1 MSQTAGTA
9 LIAIGGNALLRGG
22 LRSTIEEQFEAAR
35 ALAGPLRELI
45 EHGWRLVI
53 THGNGP
59 QVGFILRRSDLV
71 AELAP
76 EIPRLDLD
84 MCVADSQGS
93 LGYILGLSLQSELRS
108 AGRSEQVVTLLT
120 HTLVDP
126 ADEAFEQ
133 PTKPIGS
140 FYDETTAHRLANEN
154 GWTVQEDSGRGWRRI
169 VASPRPVRILERDA
183 VSSLVGSGFVVI
195 AAGGGGIPVV
205 EESGGGYR
213 GVEAVIDK
221 DFTSAMLA
229 ADLQAD
235 LLVITTGVA
244 QVAVHFGLESQRYLG
259 ELPAAEARRYLA
271 DGEFPSGS
279 MGPKI
284 EAALQFLDSGR
295 PAVVTS
301 PDRLMDAV
309 AGRTGTRL
317 VS

>member
-1 MSQTAGTA
+1 MAQTPGTA

-22 LRSTIEEQFEAAR
+22 LRATIDEQFVAAR

-45 EHGWRLVI
+45 EQGWRLVI

-71 AELAP
+71 AQLAP

-93 LGYILGLSLQSELRS
+93 LGYILGLSLQSELQK
-108 AGRSEQVVTLLT
+108 AGRTDRVVTLLT

-126 ADEAFEQ
+126 ADQAFEH

-140 FYDETTAHRLANEN
+140 FYDESTAHRLAEEN

-169 VASPRPVRILERDA
+169 VASPRPVRILEQDA
-183 VSSLVGSGFVVI
+183 VAGLVGSGFVVI
-195 AAGGGGIPVV
+195 AAGGGGIPVI
-205 EESGGGYR
+205 EEPGGGYH
-213 GVEAVIDK
+213 GIEAVVDK

-229 ADLQAD
+229 ADLQVD

-244 QVAVHFGLESQRYLG
+244 QVAVHFDLENQRYLG
-259 ELPAAEARRYLA
+259 ELPAAEARQFLA
-271 DGEFPSGS
+271 DGEFPPGS

-301 PDRLMDAV
+301 PDRLVDAV
-309 AGRTGTRL
+309 AGLTGTRL
-317 VS
+317 VN

>member
-1 MSQTAGTA
+1 MAPTAGTA
-9 LIAIGGNALLRGG
+9 LIAIGGNALLQGG
-22 LRSTIEEQFEAAR
+22 PRATIDEQFDAAR
-35 ALAGPLRELI
+35 VLAGPLRELI
-45 EHGWRLVI
+45 EQGWRLVI

-71 AELAP
+71 AQLAP

-93 LGYILGLSLQSELRS
+93 LGYILGLSLQSELDR
-108 AGRSEQVVTLLT
+108 AGRSERVVSLLT

-126 ADEAFEQ
+126 NDRAFKE

-140 FYDETTAHRLANEN
+140 FYDEATAHRLAEEN

-169 VASPRPVRILERDA
+169 VASPRPVRILEQDA
-183 VSSLVGSGFVVI
+183 VSSLVASGFVVI
-195 AAGGGGIPVV
+195 AAGGGGIPVI
-205 EESGGGYR
+205 EESGGGFR

-229 ADLQAD
+229 ADLQVD

-244 QVAVHFGLESQRYLG
+244 QVAVHFGQENERHLG
-259 ELPAAEARRYLA
+259 ELPAAEARQYLA
-271 DGEFPSGS
+271 DGEFPPGS

-295 PAVVTS
+295 PALVTS
-301 PDRLMDAV
+301 PDRLVDAV
-309 AGRTGTRL
+309 AGLTGTRL
-317 VS
+317 VT